1 MEYKSVKIKRIL
13 FVPIIISFLILL
25 TGCDPY
31 ADSYPS
37 LSESE
42 WVCDD
47 PYFILTYTKEPNGV
61 TSAAEYLEWDGK
73 RIEVDLAFHA
83 NSFSVDPEKS
93 TDYDDRLFT
102 GTWEYRNG
110 DLVLII
116 EEDFI
121 FNNEY
126 SELVLTRGDVD

>member
-1 MEYKSVKIKRIL
+1 MVFESTKIKRFL
-13 FVPIIISFLILL
+13 YLPMIIGVLL
-25 TGCDPY
+25 LLVGCDPY

-42 WVCDD
+42 WECFD
-47 PYFILTYTKEPNGV
+47 PYFILIYTEESNG
-61 TSAAEYLEWDGK
+61 TFSAVEYLEWDGK
-73 RIEVDLAFHA
+73 RIEVDLRFHA
-83 NSFSVDPEKS
+83 NSYSVDPEKS
-93 TDYDDRLFT
+93 TDHDDRLFT

-121 FNNEY
+121 FNNTY
-126 SELVLTRGDVD
+126 NELVFSRVDID